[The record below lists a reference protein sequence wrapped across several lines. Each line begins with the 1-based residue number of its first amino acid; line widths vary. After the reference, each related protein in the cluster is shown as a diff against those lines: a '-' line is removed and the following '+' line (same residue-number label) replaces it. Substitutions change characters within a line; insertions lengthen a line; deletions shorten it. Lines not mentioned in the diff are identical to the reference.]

1 MAINIYKPGQGYWTR
16 MLSAIGGGVLVVAG
30 ALWLKQKL
38 EVFQGDYAVF
48 IQWGA
53 ALAVVAIFAPLI
65 YRWVG
70 TKPRTCDFMIATD
83 GEMKKVAW
91 PSRKEVTGSTLVVI
105 WCVVLLSAMLFL
117 SDLLFSWFFR
127 VIHVLDVG

>member
-16 MLSAIGGGVLVVAG
+16 MLSAIGGGILVVAG

-38 EVFQGDYAVF
+38 EVFQGDYSVF

-53 ALAVVAIFAPLI
+53 ALLVIAIFAPLI

-70 TKPRTCDFMIATD
+70 TKPRTCDFMVATD

-105 WCVVLLSAMLFL
+105 WCVVLLSALLFL
-117 SDLLFSWFFR
+117 ADIIFSTFFTW
-127 VIHVLDVG
+127 INVLDVG

>member
-16 MLSAIGGGVLVVAG
+16 MLSAIGGGILVVAG

-38 EVFQGDYAVF
+38 EIFQWEYGVFV
-48 IQWGA
+48 QWGA
-53 ALAVVAIFAPLI
+53 ALAVIAIFAPLI

-70 TKPRTCDFMIATD
+70 SKPRTCDFMIATD

-91 PSRKEVTGSTLVVI
+91 PSRKEVIGSTLVVI
-105 WCVVLLSAMLFL
+105 WCVVLLSALLFL
-117 SDLLFSWFFR
+117 ADVFFSTFFKW
-127 VIHVLDVG
+127 INVLDVS

>member
-38 EVFQGDYAVF
+38 EVFQGAVF
-48 IQWGA
+48 LQWGA
-53 ALAVVAIFAPLI
+53 AVAVIAIFAPLI

-91 PSRKEVTGSTLVVI
+91 PNRKEVVGSTLVVI
-105 WCVVLLSAMLFL
+105 WCVILMAAMLFL
-117 SDLLFSWFFR
+117 SDLAFSWFFR